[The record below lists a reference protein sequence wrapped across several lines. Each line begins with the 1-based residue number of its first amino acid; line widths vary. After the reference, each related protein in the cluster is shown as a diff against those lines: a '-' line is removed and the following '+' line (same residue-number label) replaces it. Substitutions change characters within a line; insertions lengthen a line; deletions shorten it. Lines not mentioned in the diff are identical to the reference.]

1 MEAVEIVEPPV
12 DPLRY
17 PEMRAEVIDA
27 VTSLADPDYQQKVW
41 IRREYPQ
48 PGFYD
53 DLTTNINILFDDVCV
68 LPDPQTRVGIVL
80 HPNEVDAMKALSNV
94 LDPLIDELGDAP
106 DTQYLNHP
114 QWTTV
119 VTTARQ
125 ARQTLIHNDTANA

>member
-12 DPLRY
+12 DPIRY
-17 PEMRAEVIDA
+17 PDMRAEVIDA
-27 VTSLADPDYQQKVW
+27 VASLADPDYQQKVW

-68 LPDPQTRVGIVL
+68 LPNPHTRVGIVL
-80 HPNEVDAMKALSNV
+80 HPGEVDAMKKLGDV

-114 QWTTV
+114 QWPEVITR
-119 VTTARQ
+119 ARQ
-125 ARQTLIHNDTANA
+125 ALHTLSPS

>member
-1 MEAVEIVEPPV
+1 MEAVEIVEPAV
-12 DPLRY
+12 TPLRY

-68 LPDPQTRVGIVL
+68 LPDPRTRVGIVL
-80 HPNEVDAMKALSNV
+80 HPSEVDAMKALGDV
-94 LDPLIDELGDAP
+94 LDPLVDELGDAT
-106 DTQYLNHP
+106 DAQYLNHP
-114 QWTTV
+114 QWTNV
-119 VTTARQ
+119 VTAAQHARH
-125 ARQTLIHNDTANA
+125 TLMHSDEANS

>member
-1 MEAVEIVEPPV
+1 MEAVEIVEPAV
-12 DPLRY
+12 TPLRY

-53 DLTTNINILFDDVCV
+53 DLTTNINILFDDICV

-80 HPNEVDAMKALSNV
+80 HPNEVDVMKALSDV
-94 LDPLIDELGDAP
+94 LEPLVDELGDAS
-106 DTQYLNHP
+106 DAQYLNHP
-114 QWTTV
+114 QWARV
-119 VTTARQ
+119 VAAARH
-125 ARQTLIHNDTANA
+125 ARQTLIQSDAAKS